1 VRHDGPVTA
10 DEPTILAGSATFEY
24 GRHGLTDMRPSP
36 IHRYAA
42 ELANAGARPR
52 LCFLP
57 HAGGDQERSI
67 GGYYAAFARG
77 DFRTSHLQLFPMP
90 NVDDIRAHLL
100 GQDVIWVGGGSVANL
115 LAVWRVHGLDRILFE
130 AWQAGVVLAGVSAGS
145 ICWHAGG
152 TTDSFGPELRAFT
165 DGLAWLPYSNGVHY
179 DSEDRRRPAL
189 HALIGDGT
197 LPDGYATDDGAALV
211 YRGTRLADAVAVRLG
226 PRAYEVTRT
235 AEGAVTEVAL
245 PTRVLMG

>member
-1 VRHDGPVTA
+1 
-10 DEPTILAGSATFEY
+10 
-24 GRHGLTDMRPSP
+24 
-36 IHRYAA
+36 
-42 ELANAGARPR
+42 
-52 LCFLP
+52 
-57 HAGGDQERSI
+57 
-67 GGYYAAFARG
+67 
-77 DFRTSHLQLFPMP
+77 
-90 NVDDIRAHLL
+90 
-100 GQDVIWVGGGSVANL
+100 
-115 LAVWRVHGLDRILFE
+115 
-130 AWQAGVVLAGVSAGS
+130 
-145 ICWHAGG
+145 
-152 TTDSFGPELRAFT
+152 
-165 DGLAWLPYSNGVHY
+165 VHY